1 MISVN
6 FFIEVFVEEI
16 IEIIFL
22 RLKKFSSLSSVNVI
36 LIIDIDF
43 DSCQFVGVIFV
54 ILFVSLKV

>member
-6 FFIEVFVEEI
+6 FFIEVFVEEN
-16 IEIIFL
+16 IEIILL
-22 RLKKFSSLSSVNVI
+22 RLKKFSSLSLVNVI

>member
-1 MISVN
+1 M
-6 FFIEVFVEEI
+6 FVEEN

-22 RLKKFSSLSSVNVI
+22 RLKKFSSLSAVNVI

-54 ILFVSLKV
+54 ILFVTLQGVS